1 MQVEL
6 EPDEIDSLIEALDCL
21 KTKIAFVKGVS
32 YAEKTER
39 ILRAEAIELKLRQ
52 AVSSYHRESNGA

>member
-6 EPDEIDSLIEALDCL
+6 EPEEIDSLIEALDCL

-32 YAEKTER
+32 YAEKTAK
-39 ILRAEAIELKLRQ
+39 ILKVEAIELKLHQ
-52 AVSSYHRESNGA
+52 YLPPP